1 MPLAESLAVGEKK
14 THPEL
19 ADVFRQYGE
28 SFEKNHR
35 LSVAEHKVIRAVK
48 VCRPKS
54 WADTCIAVM
63 RAILSARFTTPTATA
78 TAPSASRWLKPGG

>member
-48 VCRPKS
+48 VCR
-54 WADTCIAVM
+54 TQE
-63 RAILSARFTTPTATA
+63 L
-78 TAPSASRWLKPGG
+78 GGHLCR